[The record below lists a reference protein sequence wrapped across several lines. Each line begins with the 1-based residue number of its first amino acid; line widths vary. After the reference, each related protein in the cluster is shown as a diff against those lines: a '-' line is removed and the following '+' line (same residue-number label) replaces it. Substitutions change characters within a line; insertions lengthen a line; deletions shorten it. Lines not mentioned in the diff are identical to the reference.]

1 MCDINI
7 SSGETSSPK
16 ALLLLQYFPHI
27 LKRVI
32 TDDCIFGARFR
43 EIGKSDKAR
52 RSATILLLPVS
63 NVTFASEGSRSVK
76 LTQLIPIENCVINGY
91 SLIENVFGAN
101 IVVHDVLGVMHTT
114 AKNVKLLCRAQT
126 LLENRHCYD
135 AQGLAS
141 ALMEL
146 REEADFIDQC
156 EYDQAVWRERL
167 AAEPPRVAA
176 IGVGF
181 SA

>member
-1 MCDINI
+1 M
-7 SSGETSSPK
+7 
-16 ALLLLQYFPHI
+16 
-27 LKRVI
+27 
-32 TDDCIFGARFR
+32 
-43 EIGKSDKAR
+43 
-52 RSATILLLPVS
+52 
-63 NVTFASEGSRSVK
+63 K